1 MGTGKQYDEE
11 FKKQA
16 IKLAKEIGTKAAAD
30 ELCIPK
36 GTLGTWVQKARIGE
50 IDTGA
55 GSRTPGESLTIAQ
68 QLQAANKR
76 IKELEKKN
84 RELEELNEF
93 LEEASADGRISFYCK
108 ALEVTRQAFYDHLSH
123 KNAPW
128 KYQALADEMMKIHE
142 EDQYN
147 DCYGREHMYLA
158 LQQRKAAGMLL

>member
-16 IKLAKEIGTKAAAD
+16 IKLTKEIGTKAAD

-36 GTLGTWVQKARIGE
+36 GTLGTWVHKARIGE

-55 GSRTPGESLTIAQ
+55 GLRTPGESLTIAQ

-76 IKELEKKN
+76 IKELEKIN

-93 LEEASADGRISFYCK
+93 LEEASAFFAANRRKSGK
-108 ALEVTRQAFYDHLSH
+108 
-123 KNAPW
+123 KN
-128 KYQALADEMMKIHE
+128 
-142 EDQYN
+142 
-147 DCYGREHMYLA
+147 G
-158 LQQRKAAGMLL
+158 